1 MWSNRCGSKAARVV
15 KERWSWS
22 DQKSVGISHVS
33 SVFSSGLTTDHCS
46 RAPIAAD
53 DEEDDRVRQRQA
65 GVQQSMADQRADADD
80 DGRPD
85 DRLVHVRV
93 QLSVREG
100 QLGTLLVHA
109 LQ

>member
-1 MWSNRCGSKAARVV
+1 MRVQGGEGGEGALELVRPEERRHLARL
-15 KERWSWS
+15 ER
-22 DQKSVGISHVS
+22 
-33 SVFSSGLTTDHCS
+33 LLE
-46 RAPIAAD
+46 RAHDRPLQQSADGEAD